1 MNYVREDCESL
12 RSLAYLTVNEWEIYF
27 DFSHGWGLGLQRGVL
42 LFSLPDFY
50 LNGDLY
56 YESGRK

>member
-42 LFSLPDFY
+42 LFSLPDFT
-50 LNGDLY
+50 
-56 YESGRK
+56 